1 MRLNADFAKRRRQ
14 TRQSC
19 NNNIMGSV
27 VIQQFLNELLGDV
40 ASYNASDLHLSVG
53 HHPILRVDGSLVSLK
68 NLQRITPDLMNDI
81 VSLLI
86 TEQERIRLD
95 RLKEMDFSYNFENKL
110 RFRVNVYF
118 QKGYLSVAMRMIPT
132 KIRTLEE
139 LRLPPTM
146 HDFTNSFQGFL
157 LVVGPSG
164 HGKSTTLAALINEIN
179 HTRASHIITIEDPI
193 EYLFTDD
200 LCIIDQREVHRD
212 TNSFQ
217 SALRAIFRE
226 DPNVVMVGE
235 MRDSETIST
244 AITAAETGHLVLA
257 TLHTNNA
264 AQTIDRIID
273 SFSSNQQNQ
282 IRMQLAGS
290 LIGIISQRLIPSLRG
305 GRVPA
310 VEILKVNSAIK
321 NLIRENKTHQIDM
334 IIETGLNEGMITLN
348 RSLANLVKR
357 GDISFENAQTFSYS
371 PGELKTLI

>member
-1 MRLNADFAKRRRQ
+1 MA
-14 TRQSC
+14 
-19 NNNIMGSV
+19 SV
-27 VIQQFLNELLGDV
+27 VIQQFLNEILGSV
-40 ASYNASDLHLSVG
+40 ATYGGSDLHLSVG
-53 HHPILRVDGSLVSLK
+53 HSPIIRVDGSLVPLK
-68 NLQRITPDLMNDI
+68 KLQRITPDLMNDI
-81 VSLLI
+81 ISILI

-95 RLKEMDFSYNFENKL
+95 RLKEMDFSYNYEDKL
-110 RFRVNVYF
+110 RFRVNIYF
-118 QKGYLSVAMRMIPT
+118 QKGYLAVAMRMIPT
-132 KIRTLEE
+132 KIRTVEE
-139 LRLPPTM
+139 LNLPPII
-146 HDFTNSFQGFL
+146 HEFTKSFQGFL

-193 EYLFTDD
+193 EYIFTDD

-235 MRDSETIST
+235 MRDPETIST

-290 LIGIISQRLIPSLRG
+290 LVGIVSQRLIPSLRG

-310 VEILKVNSAIK
+310 VEILKVNSAVK

-334 IIETGLNEGMITLN
+334 IIETGLNEGMVTLN
-348 RSLANLVKR
+348 RSLSNLVKR
-357 GDISFENAQTFSYS
+357 GDISLENAQTFSYS
-371 PGELKTLI
+371 PNELRA